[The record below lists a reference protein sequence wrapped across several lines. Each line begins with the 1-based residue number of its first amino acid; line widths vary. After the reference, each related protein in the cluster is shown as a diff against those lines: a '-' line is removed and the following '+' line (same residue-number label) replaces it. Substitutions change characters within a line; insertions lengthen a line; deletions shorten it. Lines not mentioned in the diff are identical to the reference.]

1 MGLKIVYGRAGYG
14 KSTYILNSVK
24 SLIKENI
31 DTRIYIIT
39 PEQFSF
45 TLEKKLLDMMDNGSS
60 INAEVLTFNR
70 MAYRVFNEVGGAV
83 KTNLTSYGKAM
94 IIYNILLENKNK
106 LKFIGKSEENVELIS
121 TQFTEF
127 KKHGI
132 KTLDNVINTTDD
144 MYLKTK
150 LKDMSL
156 LYNSYNAEISN
167 KYIDENDILT
177 ILLEKIDASKAFDN
191 SVIYIDEF
199 VGFT

>member
-94 IIYNILLENKNK
+94 LIYSILLENKNK

-121 TQFTEF
+121 TQFT
-127 KKHGI
+127 
-132 KTLDNVINTTDD
+132 
-144 MYLKTK
+144 
-150 LKDMSL
+150 
-156 LYNSYNAEISN
+156 
-167 KYIDENDILT
+167 
-177 ILLEKIDASKAFDN
+177 
-191 SVIYIDEF
+191 
-199 VGFT
+199 